1 VGTRPPAG
9 GGQYLQDIIRSLDRF
24 WADQGCLIWLP
35 YDVEKGA
42 GTMNPATFLRV
53 LGPEPWRVAYVEPS
67 RRPADGR
74 YGENPNRLYQHL
86 QYQVVMKPSP
96 DDIQEL
102 YLESLEAIGLD
113 RRTHDI
119 RFVEDN
125 WESPTLGASGQGW
138 EVWVDG
144 MEITQFTYF
153 QTVGGRECRPV
164 AVEITYGL
172 ERLAAYIQGADEVY
186 RVAWSRDLSY
196 DDLFRQNEREH
207 SRYSFEVADVNLM
220 RQLFDAYEAEAERC
234 LEAGLLLP
242 AYDYVLKCSHTFNIL
257 DARGAVSLG
266 ERTSYLARCR
276 HLARRCADL
285 YLEQREAAGYPW
297 LSRWEGREG
306 SVGRS
311 AGTGVW
317 SHAGSTG

>member
-1 VGTRPPAG
+1 MPDRALLATRGRGTG
-9 GGQYLQDIIRSLDRF
+9 GVRYLQDIIHTLDRF
-24 WADQGCLIWLP
+24 WAGQGCLIWFP

-86 QYQVVMKPSP
+86 QYQVIMKPSP
-96 DDIQEL
+96 DDIQDV

-113 RRTHDI
+113 RRSHDI

-138 EVWVDG
+138 EVWADG

-172 ERLAAYIQGADEVY
+172 ERLAAYIQGVEDIY
-186 RVAWSRDLSY
+186 RVALSPQMTY
-196 DDLFRQNEREH
+196 HDLFRRNEWEQ
-207 SRYSFEVADVNLM
+207 SRYSFEVADVALM
-220 RQLFDAYEAEAERC
+220 RQLFDAYEAEATRC

-266 ERTSYLARCR
+266 ERTSYLTRCR

-285 YLEQREAAGYPW
+285 YLEQREEAGYPW
-297 LSRWEGREG
+297 RDRWGEGP
-306 SVGRS
+306 
-311 AGTGVW
+311 GTC
-317 SHAGSTG
+317 

>member
-1 VGTRPPAG
+1 MHLAMHPVDWQQMVTT
-9 GGQYLQDIIRSLDRF
+9 LQEF
-24 WADQGCLIWLP
+24 WAGQGCVIALP

-74 YGENPNRLYQHL
+74 YGENPNRLYQHI
-86 QYQVVMKPSP
+86 QYQVVLKPSP
-96 DDIQEL
+96 DLVQEM
-102 YLESLEAIGLD
+102 YLGSLEAIGLD
-113 RRTHDI
+113 RVRHDI

-144 MEITQFTYF
+144 MEVTQFTYF
-153 QTVGGRECRPV
+153 QLVAGHECRPV

-172 ERLAAYIQGADEVY
+172 ERLAAYVQGREDVY
-186 RVAWSRDLSY
+186 SISWSPQVTY
-196 DDLFRQNEREH
+196 HDLFRQNEREQ
-207 SRYSFEVADVNLM
+207 SIYSFEVADIALM
-220 RQLFDAYEAEAERC
+220 RQLFDAFERESGRC
-234 LEAGLLLP
+234 LEVGLLLP
-242 AYDYVLKCSHTFNIL
+242 AYEYVLKCSHIFNIL

-266 ERTSYLARCR
+266 ERTSYLGRCR

-285 YLEQREAAGYPW
+285 YLEQRRQAGYP
-297 LSRWEGREG
+297 LQDRWPDPVAAGEENQGGQEGR
-306 SVGRS
+306 
-311 AGTGVW
+311 
-317 SHAGSTG
+317 